1 MEIKEGSNFSLK
13 DSFVYG
19 SPAIGAGYMYLLM
32 SIYVMK
38 FATDILLIAPAVV
51 GLIFSVSRVWDAI
64 NDPLVGYLSDKTK
77 WALGRRRSWLL
88 MSIIPI
94 SVFYLMVFF
103 PPQGVSSNLL
113 TLWVALSIIG
123 FYTSMTIFVVPHL
136 SLGAELSSDYHERSK
151 IFGVRHFFY
160 TIGSA
165 VSLISFYF
173 FIMAEQNDLNS
184 LRDII
189 FNHSMIAVI
198 ITAILIL
205 LSVYKLREKS
215 DYNRK
220 EISNPYR
227 AYKDVW
233 ENKHARL
240 LIIATFIEH
249 IGSAAI
255 AVLTLYVAQYIV
267 GSAQWAPLFILSYLL
282 PSALSVPLWIPLS
295 IRFGKI
301 KLWIASKILA
311 GISFGSMFSIL
322 FIEDINIKII
332 YVLIAAFFAGLAN
345 GCGSTLGP
353 SIQADVID
361 YDELQTGERK
371 EGSYFAAWSFI
382 YKTSAGVM
390 LMLTG
395 FSLQISGFIPNQD
408 QVFEV
413 KLVLATLYC
422 LFPLVC
428 YFIGAFILT
437 KFELNEEKCKVIR
450 ETLDSRGKLEV

>member
-165 VSLISFYF
+165 VSLISF
-173 FIMAEQNDLNS
+173 
-184 LRDII
+184 I
-189 FNHSMIAVI
+189 F
-198 ITAILIL
+198 L
-205 LSVYKLREKS
+205 
-215 DYNRK
+215 
-220 EISNPYR
+220 
-227 AYKDVW
+227 
-233 ENKHARL
+233 
-240 LIIATFIEH
+240 
-249 IGSAAI
+249 
-255 AVLTLYVAQYIV
+255 
-267 GSAQWAPLFILSYLL
+267 
-282 PSALSVPLWIPLS
+282 
-295 IRFGKI
+295 
-301 KLWIASKILA
+301 
-311 GISFGSMFSIL
+311 
-322 FIEDINIKII
+322 
-332 YVLIAAFFAGLAN
+332 
-345 GCGSTLGP
+345 
-353 SIQADVID
+353 
-361 YDELQTGERK
+361 
-371 EGSYFAAWSFI
+371 
-382 YKTSAGVM
+382 
-390 LMLTG
+390 
-395 FSLQISGFIPNQD
+395 
-408 QVFEV
+408 
-413 KLVLATLYC
+413 
-422 LFPLVC
+422 
-428 YFIGAFILT
+428 
-437 KFELNEEKCKVIR
+437 
-450 ETLDSRGKLEV
+450 